1 MRRKDIINEIK
12 LCAIGFAVGAA
23 VFASM
28 LFFGMKAKA
37 CEIRDGVHTPIRAEL
52 VTMDRAEREDMRN
65 AQDVVQ
71 DEQEAGHEV
80 NGGNLDLLAALVWAE
95 AGDQEFAWAREKT
108 TNAEQKAKEA
118 TMKVKIKSTLLIET
132 LLDNVTED
140 DRILFG
146 DAEWKVLKIED
157 DKALIWKCTNIE
169 DHVFNEDGRN
179 VYEGS
184 DIQKYLQG
192 EFRNTVPEDLLGLVT
207 GEGFFLLTVEQISEL
222 MPREIDRIAT
232 SENGETWFWWTASPT
247 GGNGNGVRYV
257 TPSGAVSYYFAF
269 NAYGTAPACWIHL

>member
-95 AGDQEFAWAREKT
+95 AGDQDFVG
-108 TNAEQKAKEA
+108 Q
-118 TMKVKIKSTLLIET
+118 
-132 LLDNVTED
+132 
-140 DRILFG
+140 RIVADCVLNRVRS
-146 DAEWKVLKIED
+146 AEWPNSVEAVIYQPGQFSVVANGRLPQGFANATPENYEAARL
-157 DKALIWKCTNIE
+157 ALAG
-169 DHVFNEDGRN
+169 DHYDPQVIYFSM
-179 VYEGS
+179 Y
-184 DIQKYLQG
+184 YC
-192 EFRNTVPEDLLGLVT
+192 
-207 GEGFFLLTVEQISEL
+207 
-222 MPREIDRIAT
+222 A
-232 SENGETWFWWTASPT
+232 NGA
-247 GGNGNGVRYV
+247 
-257 TPSGAVSYYFAF
+257 FA
-269 NAYGTAPACWIHL
+269 YQHGDHYIGY